1 MMGPNDGALKPD
13 IFPFSAS
20 STMAILAPVRVDRL
34 AAILKSPSRRLENE
48 MLRLLLFSIY
58 LMPDLLGR
66 LGILMMV
73 VFG

>member
-1 MMGPNDGALKPD
+1 
-13 IFPFSAS
+13 
-20 STMAILAPVRVDRL
+20 MAILVPVRVDRL

-58 LMPDLLGR
+58 LMLDLLGR